1 MHVVGNDVP
10 LGFRIHPCLPT
21 VEMLQL
27 IRATLNNPEVLESW
41 LSAEI
46 QQLLNTV
53 RITILVA
60 FSPYSNFRHRIL
72 GNGKRR
78 H

>member
-46 QQLLNTV
+46 QQLLN
-53 RITILVA
+53 IYL
-60 FSPYSNFRHRIL
+60 YKL
-72 GNGKRR
+72 
-78 H
+78 